1 MTYEYCFAAL
11 RQGGPGRAAGPLLLV
26 ILVLALGLPYAGAGL
41 QPSPQGRHAG
51 TAAAPQAST
60 TLHTG
65 RTFYLEA
72 QLGLDPRTGR
82 APADLATETR
92 LLMEAVQ
99 RTVAAAGLRM
109 DELVSVTVISTDAN
123 LDGDF
128 DAAFNGYFQGR
139 GPARSFVAAD
149 ALAGGAHFELVGI
162 ALRAPRLQ
170 P

>member
-11 RQGGPGRAAGPLLLV
+11 RQAGGGRAAGPLLLV
-26 ILVLALGLPYAGAGL
+26 ILVLALGLPYAGTGL
-41 QPSPQGRHAG
+41 QPSPPGRHG
-51 TAAAPQAST
+51 AAAGPPSSATPHSR
-60 TLHTG
+60 

-82 APADLATETR
+82 APADVATETQ

-139 GPARSFVAAD
+139 GPARTFVAAD

-162 ALRAPRLQ
+162 ALRAPRLR